1 LVLAIAVNTKADFF
15 MSVTQEIIV
24 ILDNKEIEDRFAF
37 LECNAQKL
45 KKIGKKTLA
54 VEVATTNQ

>member
-1 LVLAIAVNTKADFF
+1 